1 MINGALFSQ
10 SPAQANVNA
19 APSPATASA
28 ATPATAATG
37 PSGLGNIRGKSP
49 DRTQGDLAHQY
60 LAWSAGGKSFSVGHA
75 LGALTGLFG
84 RGFRMAGDKLQGTQ
98 NQKWDSDASRADQA
112 KHVGGRVLKGIGNI
126 LGAATDFAFG
136 TVAAAERKISDLAGF
151 ALRLA
156 GAGLLGIGASVAY
169 GVGKLAGNTSL
180 GEAGLELAKDLVVN
194 SPMLTR
200 GHQQQVTVDVARNFQ
215 VDVERVRLSPDD
227 VPPRDKFKLSEFPQ
241 AVQDRFI
248 VDENGDADPLT
259 GMGGRPQVR
268 SGSYTDVR
276 VDPTWAKDEN
286 GNKVLYLE
294 FHGTRTGMN
303 VKSDLAQGLGIRDG
317 AFRDAKDIT
326 RMFVE
331 EYSRKNP
338 PVEVR
343 LVGHSMGGALA
354 QYAGISAGNGMR
366 VTCFNSAGLHPMTL
380 EKLGAARINRSNV
393 THFNNSNDWLSQR
406 VEARFSPL
414 VGVQV
419 GTRYVIPNDGNPHR
433 QLVPSKHDRSVMVD
447 EPSLNSSHS
456 TLPAERLF
464 ESLIAADDAIP
475 APPPPPAA
483 PERTG
488 AATPAPN
495 PSDGPLRASGLGVA
509 REIRDGG
516 SRFDQ
521 QAISAERREA
531 RLNDGLRQLK
541 SELDLA
547 RRMPRNSPEARLAQ
561 AAEMDR
567 VTSVI
572 AERAGNLTAKQFL
585 AAFVPPGSS
594 LQTSGELIM
603 QMPLNSPIRQ
613 QFETHCNLT
622 NVTGLVENN
631 LSFVRA
637 LDQNQAM
644 TKDVLTNLYARF
656 IVLSADSRVNFSS
669 GEYREALTA
678 YRALGDDPTPDACAW
693 ALTGLRTTVAQNE
706 IGADLLSR
714 FLSHMR
720 SQESDPYTPEQCAQE
735 ARRFDADALKPASA
749 EALRMMETELGKA
762 R

>member
-1 MINGALFSQ
+1 MLNGPLASQ
-10 SPAQANVNA
+10 GQAHVYA
-19 APSPATASA
+19 AASPATASA
-28 ATPATAATG
+28 ARPAADATG

-98 NQKWDSDASRADQA
+98 NQKWDPDASRADQA
-112 KHVGGRVLKGIGNI
+112 RHVGGRVLKGLGNI

-156 GAGLLGIGASVAY
+156 GAGLLGIGAGLAY
-169 GVGKLAGNTSL
+169 GAGKLAGNTSI
-180 GEAGLELAKDLVVN
+180 GESGLELARDLVVN

-200 GHQQQVTVDVARNFQ
+200 GNQQQVTVEVARNFQ
-215 VDVERVRLSPDD
+215 VDLQRVRLEPDD
-227 VPPRDKFKLSEFPQ
+227 VPTRDKFKLSEFPQ
-241 AVQDRFI
+241 AVKDRFI
-248 VDENGDADPLT
+248 VDENGDVDSAT
-259 GMGGRPQVR
+259 GVGGRPQVR
-268 SGSYTDVR
+268 SGAYTDVR
-276 VDPTWAKDEN
+276 VDPTWAKDAN

-331 EYSRKNP
+331 EYSRRNP

-354 QYAGISAGNGMR
+354 QYAGISAGNGMK

-419 GTRYVIPNDGNPHR
+419 GTRYVIPNAGNPHR
-433 QLVPSKHDRSVMVD
+433 LQAPSKKDPSVMVD

-464 ESLIAADDAIP
+464 ASLIAADDAIP
-475 APPPPPAA
+475 APPPPRAAVDRADAA
-483 PERTG
+483 P
-488 AATPAPN
+488 PAPN

-521 QAISAERREA
+521 QAISAERRAA

-567 VTSVI
+567 LTSVI

-585 AAFVPPGSS
+585 AAFVPAGSS

-637 LDQNQAM
+637 LDQNQSM

-656 IVLSADSRVNFSS
+656 IVPSADSRVNFSS

-720 SQESDPYTPEQCAQE
+720 SQESDPYTPEQCAHE
-735 ARRFDADALKPASA
+735 ARRFAADAIKPASA
-749 EALRMMETELGKA
+749 EELHMMETELGKV